1 MNLQPMIQRVSNRT
15 NFETHLEENIKR
27 HLGHIPQPT
36 FAATEIATRSGQ
48 CQGTGL
54 RNRVSCA
61 CRLACVGRL
70 PVGIGRPVWLHGL
83 GRSKF
88 RGFWDQRGGEGT
100 RTGIRLVSISRL
112 QVDGRE
118 VAGSGPQCRSP
129 DGGRWTFLRAP
140 QFIRR
145 AASTASD
152 AHRSSNY

>member
-1 MNLQPMIQRVSNRT
+1 MIQRVSNRT

-36 FAATEIATRSGQ
+36 FAATEIATRPCQ

-88 RGFWDQRGGEGT
+88 RGFWDQRGEKEHALVYDWYLYPDY
-100 RTGIRLVSISRL
+100 RWTGARWQARDHSAAA
-112 QVDGRE
+112 QMAADGRF
-118 VAGSGPQCRSP
+118 C
-129 DGGRWTFLRAP
+129 GRL
-140 QFIRR
+140 
-145 AASTASD
+145 
-152 AHRSSNY
+152 SSSVEQLLQR